1 MLVGGKEQVGWFVS
15 TEARY
20 IVLWEIACDCLFV
33 HVMHV
38 INDHFILSYRDR
50 TQMLTSIRQS
60 QGKLE
65 IVDQLLLPHTTE
77 WIHISTVEEAHDAI
91 KSMKARRNW
100 HAVNALM
107 RSDQFLS
114 EQIRGAPAIASLAA
128 LSVAYHIS
136 GALQGSPV
144 PSFLSDTAALK
155 THLNSILAFLTTAR
169 PTAVN
174 LSAATR
180 RLARVL
186 DESIASGND
195 VRRTAEL
202 LVAEAH
208 LVADEDVDRN
218 MAMSKH
224 GGNWLLVRAKEKD
237 PTLSH
242 LNVLTVCN
250 TGSLATSVCILVTS
264 MLTGR
269 ILHNRDMAL
278 RSD

>member
-1 MLVGGKEQVGWFVS
+1 M
-15 TEARY
+15 
-20 IVLWEIACDCLFV
+20 
-33 HVMHV
+33 
-38 INDHFILSYRDR
+38 
-50 TQMLTSIRQS
+50 
-60 QGKLE
+60 
-65 IVDQLLLPHTTE
+65 
-77 WIHISTVEEAHDAI
+77 
-91 KSMKARRNW
+91 
-100 HAVNALM
+100 
-107 RSDQFLS
+107 
-114 EQIRGAPAIASLAA
+114 
-128 LSVAYHIS
+128 
-136 GALQGSPV
+136 

-155 THLNSILAFLTTAR
+155 AHINPILAFLTTAR

-195 VRRTAEL
+195 VRRAAEL

-224 GGNWLLVRAKEKD
+224 GGNWLLVSAKEKD
-237 PTLSH
+237 PSLSR

-250 TGSLATSVCILVTS
+250 TGSLATSVCIFVTP
-264 MLTGR
+264 MLTCR

-278 RSD
+278 HSG